1 MLIKRELS
9 NSINNSMHG
18 FPVVTITGPRQSGKT
33 TFAKMNF
40 PDYEYVSLENPD
52 SREYATSDPKDFIKR
67 YSNKVIIDEFQRVPE
82 LSSYLQGHIDKINE
96 PGMYILTGSNQ
107 FEYLHSVS
115 QTLAGRTIILK
126 LLPFSYN
133 EIYSGSNKITDL
145 NEVIVNG
152 FYPRI
157 FDQKLQYKDFYNSYF
172 ETYIQR
178 DVRAIVN
185 IHNLNDFQKFVRLC
199 AGRTGQIVNL
209 SNISN
214 QVGVSH
220 NTIKGWLSILQASFI
235 IKLLYPYHKNFS
247 KRILK
252 SPKLYFLDTGLA
264 CNLIGISR
272 KDQLDSHPLRGELF
286 ETYVFSELLKLKFNK
301 GSVSNYYY
309 FRDSHQNEI
318 DFLIESGD
326 GLIPIEVKLNSTP
339 RKIHFKNINYF
350 NKLTDN
356 ISKNYLI
363 YSGVDNDHRYNCNI
377 IGYQNIADVKI

>member
-1 MLIKRELS
+1 MLIKRDLS
-9 NSINNSMHG
+9 YSINNIVHG
-18 FPVVTITGPRQSGKT
+18 FPVITITGPRQSGKT

-40 PDYEYVSLENPD
+40 PDYKYVTLENPD

-82 LSSYLQGHIDKINE
+82 LSSYLQSHIDEINK
-96 PGMYILTGSNQ
+96 PGMYVLTGSNQ

-133 EIYSGSNKITDL
+133 EIYSNSTKITDL

-157 FDQKLQYKDFYNSYF
+157 FDQKLQYTGFYNSYF

-178 DVRAIVN
+178 DVRAIKNVN
-185 IHNLNDFQKFVRLC
+185 NLNDFQKFVRLC

-214 QVGVSH
+214 EVGVSH
-220 NTIKGWLSILQASFI
+220 NTIKGWLSVLQASFI
-235 IKLLYPYHKNFS
+235 IDLLYPYHKNLN

-264 CNLIGISR
+264 CNLIGIS
-272 KDQLDSHPLRGELF
+272 KANQLDSHPLRGELF
-286 ETYVFSELLKLKFNK
+286 ETYVFSELLKLKLNK
-301 GSVSNYYY
+301 GNVSNFYY

-326 GLIPIEVKLNSTP
+326 GLIPVEVKLNSTP
-339 RKIHFKNINYF
+339 RKIHFKNIVYF
-350 NKLTDN
+350 NELTDN

-363 YSGVDNDHRYNCNI
+363 YSGVNNEHRYNCNI
-377 IGYQNIADVKI
+377 VGYPNITEVKI

>member
-82 LSSYLQGHIDKINE
+82 LSSYLQGHIDEINE
-96 PGMYILTGSNQ
+96 PGMYILTGSIQ
-107 FEYLHSVS
+107 FEYLRSVS

-214 QVGVSH
+214 EVGVSH

-272 KDQLDSHPLRGELF
+272 ADQLDSHPLRGELF
-286 ETYVFSELLKLKFNK
+286 ETYVFSELLKLKFNN

-339 RKIHFKNINYF
+339 RKIHFKNIHYF

-363 YSGVDNDHRYNCNI
+363 YSGVDSDQRYNCDI
-377 IGYQNIADVKI
+377 IGYHNINEVKI

>member
-9 NSINNSMHG
+9 HSINNSMHG
-18 FPVVTITGPRQSGKT
+18 FPVITITGPRQSGKT

-82 LSSYLQGHIDKINE
+82 LSSYLQSHIDEINE

-145 NEVIVNG
+145 NEVIVKG

-178 DVRAIVN
+178 DVRSIAN

-214 QVGVSH
+214 EVGVSH

-235 IKLLYPYHKNFS
+235 INLLYPYHKNFS

-272 KDQLDSHPLRGELF
+272 ADQLDSHPLRGELF
-286 ETYVFSELLKLKFNK
+286 ETYVYSELLKLKFNK

-363 YSGVDNDHRYNCNI
+363 YSGVDNDQRYNCDI
-377 IGYQNIADVKI
+377 IGYHNIKEVKI

>member
-1 MLIKRELS
+1 MLIKRDLS
-9 NSINNSMHG
+9 YSINNIVHG
-18 FPVVTITGPRQSGKT
+18 FPVITITGPRQSGKT

-40 PDYEYVSLENPD
+40 PDYKYVTLENPD

-82 LSSYLQGHIDKINE
+82 LSSYLQSHIDEINK
-96 PGMYILTGSNQ
+96 PGMYVLTGSNQ

-133 EIYSGSNKITDL
+133 EIYSNSTKITDL

-157 FDQKLQYKDFYNSYF
+157 FDQKLQYTGFYNSYF

-178 DVRAIVN
+178 DVRAIKNVN
-185 IHNLNDFQKFVRLC
+185 NLNDFQKFVRLC

-214 QVGVSH
+214 EVGVSH
-220 NTIKGWLSILQASFI
+220 NTIKGWLSVLQASFI
-235 IKLLYPYHKNFS
+235 IDLLYPYHKNLN

-264 CNLIGISR
+264 CNLIGIS
-272 KDQLDSHPLRGELF
+272 KANQLDSHPLRGELF
-286 ETYVFSELLKLKFNK
+286 ETYVFSELLKLKLNK
-301 GSVSNYYY
+301 GNVSNFYY

-326 GLIPIEVKLNSTP
+326 GLIPVEVKLNSTP
-339 RKIHFKNINYF
+339 RKIHFKNIVYF

-363 YSGVDNDHRYNCNI
+363 YSGVNNDQRYNCDI
-377 IGYQNIADVKI
+377 IGYPNITEVKI